1 MSAMRVPLSLP
12 DLLRSAAFARAY
24 ALTAIAAAFLAT
36 AIDRVAGPTTLATV
50 LTGLVVLGV
59 SVLVL
64 RRDELSVIGFAPT
77 SLVAFLAWALISLS
91 WALDGAHGRTL
102 SSWLTIAAWT
112 TVAITVAHIRDTLQI
127 VRAVG
132 DVLRW
137 LLSASLAV
145 EVLSGIIFD
154 APMARLGVQGLIA
167 FGGPIQGLFGSRN
180 LLGFVTLIALVT
192 FMIEWRARSVPRHV
206 AVYSIILAAL
216 LAAFSGSPTA
226 LVVAGFAVVAV
237 MLLSLARRTERAAR
251 RRLNAV
257 IASLAGVAILAI
269 WILHRPIALF
279 LANRSGF
286 ASRVELWTA
295 IRVWI
300 GQRPVTGWGFFGSW
314 QGDPFPTN
322 IVDITVKK
330 QNESALSTYVD
341 VVMQLGWVGLLLFCA
356 FAALALSRAWL
367 AGTDRRSV
375 VYSWLPLMLVVLL
388 VESVFE
394 SYTLTNVGWFLLVI
408 CSVRAGQERSWRTS
422 IDATAPIPLPPQFRA
437 PH

>member
-1 MSAMRVPLSLP
+1 MSAMRVPTSLP

-24 ALTAIAAAFLAT
+24 ALTAIAAAFLST
-36 AIDRVAGPTTLATV
+36 AVGRVAGATTLATIV
-50 LTGLVVLGV
+50 TGLVVLGV

-77 SLVAFLAWALISLS
+77 SLVAFVAWALISFS
-91 WALDGAHGRTL
+91 WALDGAHGRAL
-102 SSWLTIAAWT
+102 SSWLTLAAWT
-112 TVAITVAHIRDTLQI
+112 IVAITVAHIRDTLQI

-137 LLSASLAV
+137 LLSASLAI

-154 APMARLGVQGLIA
+154 APLARLGVQGLIA
-167 FGGPIQGLFGSRN
+167 YGGPVQGLFASRN
-180 LLGFVTLIALVT
+180 LLGFVTVIALVT
-192 FMIEWRARSVPRHV
+192 FIIEWRARSVPRPV
-206 AVYSIILAAL
+206 AVYSIVLAAL

-226 LVVAGFAVVAV
+226 LVVAAFTLLAVL
-237 MLLSLARRTERAAR
+237 LLSLARRTERAAR

-257 IASLAGVAILAI
+257 IASIAGAGILGL

-286 ASRVELWTA
+286 ASRVELWSA

-314 QGDPFPTN
+314 EGDPFPTN
-322 IVDITVKK
+322 IIDLTVAKE
-330 QNESALSTYVD
+330 NDSALNAYVD
-341 VVMQLGWVGLLLFCA
+341 VVMQLGGVGLLLFCA
-356 FAALALSRAWL
+356 FAALALVRAWL
-367 AGTDRRSV
+367 AGSDRRSV

-408 CSVRAGQERSWRTS
+408 CAVRAGQERSWRTS
-422 IDATAPIPLPPQFRA
+422 IDMTAPIPLPPQLSGPR
-437 PH
+437 